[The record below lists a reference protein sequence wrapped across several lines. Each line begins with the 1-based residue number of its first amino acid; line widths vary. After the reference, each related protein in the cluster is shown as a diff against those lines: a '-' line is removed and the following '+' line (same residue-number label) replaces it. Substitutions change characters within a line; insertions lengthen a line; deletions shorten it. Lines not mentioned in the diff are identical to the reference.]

1 LLTNPNEES
10 EKIEL
15 EERVVAIVDG
25 EDSGG
30 AVEAVRAGGWEV
42 TTLDSE
48 AEVERLEPKQ
58 GGIAGALSKAAAVF
72 GDEMRIID
80 QVERALADGNQVV
93 IVTGDADQAPAIA
106 KVLREHGALSIW
118 DFRSWTFVNVGST
131 DQGEEETG

>member
-1 LLTNPNEES
+1 LAKSNEQA

-30 AVEAVRAGGWEV
+30 AVEAVRSGGWEV

-48 AEVERLEPKQ
+48 DEVERLEPEQ
-58 GGIAGALSKAAAVF
+58 GGVSGALAKAAAIF

-80 QVERALADGNQVV
+80 QIERSLADGNRVV
-93 IVTGDADQAPAIA
+93 IATVSGDQAPAVTKI
-106 KVLREHGALSIW
+106 LREHGALSIW
-118 DFRSWTFVNVGST
+118 DFRGWTFVNVGST
-131 DQGEEETG
+131 DEGEEETG